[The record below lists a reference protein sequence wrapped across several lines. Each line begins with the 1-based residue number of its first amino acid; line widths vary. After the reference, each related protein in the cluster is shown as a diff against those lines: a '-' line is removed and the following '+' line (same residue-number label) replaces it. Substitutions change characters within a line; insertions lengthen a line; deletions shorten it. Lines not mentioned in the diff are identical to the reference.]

1 MLHHCITWL
10 NTALATGTK
19 RYTETQNL
27 IGKTWKEVKRPLQS
41 DHVLRLSL
49 SVHSPSAEITWST
62 SQAYLM
68 CKNTIYINTIQ
79 INIGFGWIWC
89 TGYLSKKRF
98 VPDLF
103 HNCNCRKWKRCNS
116 MRHRFLSWL
125 FWSWLSYTSLNMN
138 IFITFSEPFTFRFC
152 LYCPFLSF
160 SCLYSSFLYFF
171 HFLSVFWWSLFS
183 SSSVYFSDLLCTWY
197 LSFLVFL
204 CFSLLLWTYFHV
216 LLILTILLFTALSF
230 LVISISFLY
239 LYCFQHCS
247 FHFSLC

>member
-1 MLHHCITWL
+1 
-10 NTALATGTK
+10 
-19 RYTETQNL
+19 
-27 IGKTWKEVKRPLQS
+27 
-41 DHVLRLSL
+41 
-49 SVHSPSAEITWST
+49 
-62 SQAYLM
+62 
-68 CKNTIYINTIQ
+68 
-79 INIGFGWIWC
+79 
-89 TGYLSKKRF
+89 
-98 VPDLF
+98 
-103 HNCNCRKWKRCNS
+103 

-171 HFLSVFWWSLFS
+171 HFLSLLWWSLFS

-216 LLILTILLFTALSF
+216 LLFLTILLFTALSF
-230 LVISISFLY
+230 LVMSISFFPFRVFNIAPLISVCANFKLRKSEVSQPNFHCTLIYFCIKHVWGVSKHMVFDLVFTFSNIFWHFFDISTRGFLSGPGSYQPCLRGNDRVGQIHDSSTDVQFKLY
-239 LYCFQHCS
+239 KLFNGKKMEYCMNFNK
-247 FHFSLC
+247 